1 MDESPFLQVQKVRC
15 VRHNRFLFQPVTTA
29 VYPGEILHIEG
40 LNGAG
45 KTSLL
50 RILAGLSRPYEGSVQ
65 YLSKDITHE
74 PEAYYATMLYLGHAL
89 GLKSNLTAQAN
100 SFFYQ
105 QLHQGADHDLS
116 AALSALNLSGF
127 EDFEVSCLSAGQK
140 RRVALSRL
148 WSCGKLIWILDEP
161 FTALDTQGVR
171 QLEQLFLA
179 HVQRGGSIV
188 LTSHQPLSIANY
200 EQYRTYSLCQ

>member
-1 MDESPFLQVQKVRC
+1 MDDIPFLQVQEVQC
-15 VRHNRFLFQPVTTA
+15 VRQNRFLFQPVSLEL
-29 VYPGEILHIEG
+29 YSGQILHIKG

-65 YLSKDITHE
+65 YLSTDIAYE
-74 PEAYYATMLYLGHAL
+74 QEAFYADMLYLGHGL
-89 GLKSNLTAQAN
+89 GLKSNLSVAAN

-105 QLHQGADHDLS
+105 QLHQESNSELS
-116 AALSALNLSGF
+116 SALGALSLSGF
-127 EDFEVSCLSAGQK
+127 EHFEVNSLSAGQQ
-140 RRVALSRL
+140 RRVALNRL
-148 WSCGKLIWILDEP
+148 WLSQKSIWILDEP
-161 FTALDTQGVR
+161 FTALDTQGIH

-188 LTSHQPLSIANY
+188 LTSHQSLSIENY